1 MRHHGRERSAA
12 ALLALTIQALLVG
25 FLRLS
30 RESDRSP
37 GTDVADLI
45 LIQPIQ
51 LPVAEKSPISKSSE
65 AIRTRK
71 PPVTPRTN
79 RTERAPPAEPGSAIT
94 TPPVAPPPV
103 DWSRAL
109 EDSARRIVQQQA
121 DREQHGEPLD
131 SKPPTLAMPRRV
143 DPTTLPGA
151 ITQLPNGDVMVQ
163 LDDGW
168 YCIYSAV
175 PLAEQFD
182 VWARNRPPKCTKKG
196 GDEEPF
202 NLDAAKPGYLRRPLP
217 EPKPPPT
224 DAGR

>member
-1 MRHHGRERSAA
+1 MTRGAERTAA
-12 ALLALTIQALLVG
+12 ALSALAVQAVVIA

-30 RESDRSP
+30 RESDR
-37 GTDVADLI
+37 THEAEFVDLL
-45 LIQPIQ
+45 LIQPIREPEKDQ
-51 LPVAEKSPISKSSE
+51 PPTTNNGDVRRARKLPRVPRATSPESVPPAETSS
-65 AIRTRK
+65 AITK
-71 PPVTPRTN
+71 PPV
-79 RTERAPPAEPGSAIT
+79 AVPPI
-94 TPPVAPPPV
+94 

-109 EDSARRIVQQQA
+109 EDSARRIVQQEA
-121 DREQHGEPLD
+121 DRELRGEPLN
-131 SKPPTLAMPRRV
+131 SKPGVLAMPRRV

-182 VWARNRPPKCTKKG
+182 VWAHNRPPKCTKKG

-217 EPKPPPT
+217 APRSPPT